1 MLLPEQY
8 PSQWPSSPHPQVM
21 KPCGST
27 VMWPTSPALPSHP
40 ESTLPSTATP
50 APIPEEMVRYTMSSG
65 LRSEWNRSPMTPAMV
80 SLWRWTSSVSNS
92 CETGPMRGIRS
103 TVSGRFAGP
112 CTIPAARSRGPIEPI
127 PAATTAVGSIPAS
140 SHAPRTTPRTAS
152 VTAIPFGPLGV
163 PRESD
168 PRTVAVSSPTTARTF
183 VAPRSTPT

>member
-1 MLLPEQY
+1 
-8 PSQWPSSPHPQVM
+8 M

-140 SHAPRTTPRTAS
+140 ARAADHAENGLGDRDPVWPAR
-152 VTAIPFGPLGV
+152 GPSRVGS
-163 PRESD
+163 ED
-168 PRTVAVSSPTTARTF
+168 GCGF
-183 VAPRSTPT
+183 VADDRPDVCRSEVDAHVVHRVNSRTGIT